1 MAKSQ
6 RNRAEGEARFHRL
19 LVQLVE
25 EFEVLRCEKPA
36 VTLEAE
42 LTETGLSPADA
53 EPSAGLPRVSRD
65 ASRGRLKRCIQE
77 APEVEA
83 EEPPQQ
89 KAEEAATV
97 RAEEA
102 PKLEFTSSASATI
115 EESVPYAPLVPAP
128 IFDLPDVLRKFYLCY
143 ADTSSGKLPWTQLRE
158 ILQKCRGEDELDL
171 LEVRDAGKPRS
182 LVVAGQPRTTRDRG
196 KSRVTGRPP
205 RRRVEVAAKESRQDR
220 GQARRLAAAEERQEP
235 PRSHR
240 AAADPSAQERD
251 RILGTTAAKSQPRKP
266 RQTEAGYEKI
276 KWKKERRRRKERSR
290 LDLRSASG
298 RKRDLEE
305 FLTEQSARFAQQR
318 TRRRK
323 AAPAVRNYDEESS
336 ESSDGDGS
344 GVPLEQQLQQQLQQT
359 NLMLQQMNNR
369 LVTQEAQ
376 LLQLQAS
383 GLAAR
388 GRQSTFDTDMPG
400 PSHPPAP
407 RAGLVDTRQLGKP
420 EVFKGSTEESFSDW
434 SFIFES
440 YLSCIDS
447 RYIDLLEQAKF
458 SKKSF
463 PNRALSD
470 VDRDLSCQLYY
481 ILVMLLRGRPLDITY
496 NTGLGEGLES
506 YRRIFEEFHPRVASR
521 YVGTLTTLLSSKFGD
536 DVEGDL
542 AAFEKSVRRYEQESG
557 KTLDEEML
565 LGIVV
570 NGLKD
575 SSLQSHIIRN
585 SSRLKSFTDVKAELL
600 EISRTNRVLQN
611 LPQPMDLGA
620 APWKK
625 GKEKGKGKDKG
636 KGKGDKGGKGQG
648 SDKQKP
654 QGANPNKD
662 RECWYCHKKGHV
674 EAECRKKQADAK
686 AKPKAKAKGGG
697 KNRTPHAASPA
708 EGEEEPEPMSAS
720 PQEPDLC
727 FGVVA
732 ATPSTEASETEVLV
746 DTGAGSHLF
755 RKGFDAGA
763 LLGSR
768 VSGPGMVTVT
778 GEPLASDQRLRSQLE
793 TSAGTFS
800 VEYAESEKVRFSVL
814 SAGQAAT
821 KGTWTVI
828 GPGVQCMVLDKHACK
843 LRKALGETKDTMQLR
858 KKRGVFW
865 LPVNVVKESERVED
879 PDVLAA
885 TRAAKKT
892 VPAKALAGEGE
903 EPGEAGDSA
912 QPGQSSSA
920 GGPADAGSSAA
931 NPGAGNSAG
940 AGSSTDGPGAGGPA
954 QRLPEIGDVP
964 MEVSEATRRPKT
976 KKIPDTVSKAEF
988 DEHMLTHL
996 PMRSWCDHCMHGKV
1010 REDAHSAREPSGR
1023 ASEVA
1028 RISLDYCFLGRAL
1041 KGPVNSVEEVKVP
1054 QDEKDGLLPILV
1066 IVDEKFGCV
1075 FSGVVAKGVNP
1086 YATGLVTE
1094 ALKFCGRQKVIMMSD
1109 AEHSIRALA
1118 ESAAK
1123 SWTGSVQHQTA
1134 PKGSHASNGAA
1145 ERAILELARQVRTLA
1160 SALENRYKKPLETEG
1175 VVFPWLVR
1183 HAGWLI
1189 SRFLVKQDG
1198 RTPYERLRGR
1208 DFRGEVAECCEVV
1221 HYKLDKEKTGKLDK
1235 QTSVGVWLGKSL
1247 ASDEHFLGT
1256 AQGIRRCRSIWRRPE
1271 EKRWELKHLEGMVG
1285 LPRQPRGEPTTVP
1298 SDNKAP
1304 ATPGRRQPSVYITLE
1319 RQIKHG
1325 KTPGCPGC
1333 ECDDGNPK
1341 RHNDEC
1347 RKRFEKLYPR
1357 QPVPG
1362 TPGTPVP
1369 GTPAGPMETE
1379 GGQAEMPQ
1387 GTGQD
1392 LESGSTEP
1400 SQPSRPRAME
1410 GTSEAKSGQ
1419 KREVED
1425 AGVPAPSSDSGQR
1438 RVTGKSSQGAK
1449 KQKTPEARGEKRPQD
1464 QELMGGLP
1472 TLHEKGEWEPLFAY
1486 PLDGRVEELGA
1497 YDERTGQ
1504 PLPVDKVKTAR
1515 GRELDKMEEHS
1526 VKKDISWEEARRQGL
1541 KIVRSRW
1548 VHGWKPLPNDPNGVR
1563 SRCVAQE
1570 INDHERDDVFSGTPP
1585 LRTHRM
1591 VLSAAATAKTGRTNR
1606 RKLIARYDVSVAFFH
1621 AVATG
1626 KIAVVPP
1633 KDLDQSKLW
1642 YLLKAMNGT
1651 REASRQW
1658 SKRVCEVM
1666 TEAGFWEVP
1675 GIPGLFYHDEW
1686 CVTLSCHGDDFI
1698 AEGESDDLDRLDAL
1712 MMQSFE
1718 SKILPRIGPE
1728 EFGGQTTHGDHLH
1741 RIIRWSERGFTWEAD
1756 PKYSRQIV
1764 EELGLTDAKSADAPC
1779 STECGKGRRDL
1790 EDPLDAEAAAK
1801 FRRLAGTA
1809 LYLSQDRPTIQY
1821 ALSEIT
1827 SGMAKPT
1834 VEHELKL
1841 KHLGRYLLKYPKEVW
1856 HYEYQEQPEE
1866 AVVLTDSD
1874 WGACKRTRKSMS
1886 SYAERFGKHLIDASC
1901 AKQSVIALSSGEAEF
1916 YALVRGAAA
1925 GLLTAQ
1931 IWERIGFK
1939 GLKLTLRTDSSAA
1952 KGIAT
1957 RKGSGK
1963 VKHLSMKELWIQDCV
1978 QRKQLTVQ
1986 KEPTKSNWAD
1996 LGTKALSGSRVTELV
2011 KGMPLTRGL
2020 VMACLF
2026 ASFGVATGQPKE
2038 RQLETEDVSFFIY
2051 MLIIHILAIQT
2062 IWRWIKFAF
2071 VWWTTPRVSTKPAPT
2086 AGGRVDRRGLEANAG
2101 SPVYVT
2107 RKGKKFHRR
2116 HCRHLGQNPYTLQR
2130 AEATQRGFGPCTD
2143 CNP

>member
-1 MAKSQ
+1 
-6 RNRAEGEARFHRL
+6 
-19 LVQLVE
+19 
-25 EFEVLRCEKPA
+25 
-36 VTLEAE
+36 
-42 LTETGLSPADA
+42 
-53 EPSAGLPRVSRD
+53 
-65 ASRGRLKRCIQE
+65 
-77 APEVEA
+77 
-83 EEPPQQ
+83 
-89 KAEEAATV
+89 
-97 RAEEA
+97 
-102 PKLEFTSSASATI
+102 
-115 EESVPYAPLVPAP
+115 
-128 IFDLPDVLRKFYLCY
+128 
-143 ADTSSGKLPWTQLRE
+143 
-158 ILQKCRGEDELDL
+158 
-171 LEVRDAGKPRS
+171 
-182 LVVAGQPRTTRDRG
+182 
-196 KSRVTGRPP
+196 
-205 RRRVEVAAKESRQDR
+205 
-220 GQARRLAAAEERQEP
+220 
-235 PRSHR
+235 
-240 AAADPSAQERD
+240 
-251 RILGTTAAKSQPRKP
+251 
-266 RQTEAGYEKI
+266 
-276 KWKKERRRRKERSR
+276 
-290 LDLRSASG
+290 
-298 RKRDLEE
+298 
-305 FLTEQSARFAQQR
+305 
-318 TRRRK
+318 
-323 AAPAVRNYDEESS
+323 
-336 ESSDGDGS
+336 
-344 GVPLEQQLQQQLQQT
+344 
-359 NLMLQQMNNR
+359 

-383 GLAAR
+383 GLGAR

-400 PSHPPAP
+400 PSQPPAP

-600 EISRTNRVLQN
+600 EISRTNRVLQ
-611 LPQPMDLGA
+611 
-620 APWKK
+620 
-625 GKEKGKGKDKG
+625 
-636 KGKGDKGGKGQG
+636 
-648 SDKQKP
+648 S
-654 QGANPNKD
+654 
-662 RECWYCHKKGHV
+662 
-674 EAECRKKQADAK
+674 
-686 AKPKAKAKGGG
+686 
-697 KNRTPHAASPA
+697 RTFA
-708 EGEEEPEPMSAS
+708 
-720 PQEPDLC
+720 
-727 FGVVA
+727 
-732 ATPSTEASETEVLV
+732 LV
-746 DTGAGSHLF
+746 
-755 RKGFDAGA
+755 
-763 LLGSR
+763 
-768 VSGPGMVTVT
+768 
-778 GEPLASDQRLRSQLE
+778 
-793 TSAGTFS
+793 
-800 VEYAESEKVRFSVL
+800 
-814 SAGQAAT
+814 
-821 KGTWTVI
+821 
-828 GPGVQCMVLDKHACK
+828 
-843 LRKALGETKDTMQLR
+843 
-858 KKRGVFW
+858 
-865 LPVNVVKESERVED
+865 
-879 PDVLAA
+879 
-885 TRAAKKT
+885 
-892 VPAKALAGEGE
+892 
-903 EPGEAGDSA
+903 
-912 QPGQSSSA
+912 
-920 GGPADAGSSAA
+920 
-931 NPGAGNSAG
+931 
-940 AGSSTDGPGAGGPA
+940 
-954 QRLPEIGDVP
+954 
-964 MEVSEATRRPKT
+964 
-976 KKIPDTVSKAEF
+976 
-988 DEHMLTHL
+988 
-996 PMRSWCDHCMHGKV
+996 
-1010 REDAHSAREPSGR
+1010 
-1023 ASEVA
+1023 
-1028 RISLDYCFLGRAL
+1028 
-1041 KGPVNSVEEVKVP
+1041 
-1054 QDEKDGLLPILV
+1054 DGLLPILV
-1066 IVDEKFGCV
+1066 IVDEKSGCV

-1160 SALENRYKKPLETEG
+1160 SALEERYKKPLETEG

-1256 AQGIRRCRSIWRRPE
+1256 PQG
-1271 EKRWELKHLEGMVG
+1271 
-1285 LPRQPRGEPTTVP
+1285 
-1298 SDNKAP
+1298 
-1304 ATPGRRQPSVYITLE
+1304 
-1319 RQIKHG
+1319 HG

-1333 ECDDGNPK
+1333 ECDDDNPK
-1341 RHNDEC
+1341 RNAW
-1347 RKRFEKLYPR
+1347 Y
-1357 QPVPG
+1357 
-1362 TPGTPVP
+1362 TS
-1369 GTPAGPMETE
+1369 AGPMETE

-1449 KQKTPEARGEKRPQD
+1449 KQKTPEARGEKRPLED

-1526 VKKDISWEEARRQGL
+1526 EEARRQGL

-1548 VHGWKPLPNDPNGVR
+1548 VDGWKPLPNDPNGVR

-1591 VLSAAATAKTGRTNR
+1591 VLSAAATAKPGRTNR
-1606 RKLIARYDVSVAFFH
+1606 RKRISRYDVSVAFFH

-1651 REASRQW
+1651 REVSRQW

-1675 GIPGLFYHDEW
+1675 GIPDLFYHDEW

-1764 EELGLTDAKSADAPC
+1764 EDLGLADAKGADAPC

-1790 EDPLDAEAAAK
+1790 EDPLDTEAAAK

-1834 VEHELKL
+1834 VTTVEHELKL

-1866 AVVLTDSD
+1866 AVVLADSD

-1931 IWERIGFK
+1931 IWERIGS
-1939 GLKLTLRTDSSAA
+1939 L
-1952 KGIAT
+1952 
-1957 RKGSGK
+1957 
-1963 VKHLSMKELWIQDCV
+1963 
-1978 QRKQLTVQ
+1978 
-1986 KEPTKSNWAD
+1986 P
-1996 LGTKALSGSRVTELV
+1996 
-2011 KGMPLTRGL
+2011 
-2020 VMACLF
+2020 
-2026 ASFGVATGQPKE
+2026 
-2038 RQLETEDVSFFIY
+2038 
-2051 MLIIHILAIQT
+2051 
-2062 IWRWIKFAF
+2062 
-2071 VWWTTPRVSTKPAPT
+2071 
-2086 AGGRVDRRGLEANAG
+2086 
-2101 SPVYVT
+2101 
-2107 RKGKKFHRR
+2107 
-2116 HCRHLGQNPYTLQR
+2116 
-2130 AEATQRGFGPCTD
+2130 
-2143 CNP
+2143 

>member
-1 MAKSQ
+1 
-6 RNRAEGEARFHRL
+6 
-19 LVQLVE
+19 
-25 EFEVLRCEKPA
+25 
-36 VTLEAE
+36 
-42 LTETGLSPADA
+42 
-53 EPSAGLPRVSRD
+53 
-65 ASRGRLKRCIQE
+65 
-77 APEVEA
+77 
-83 EEPPQQ
+83 
-89 KAEEAATV
+89 
-97 RAEEA
+97 
-102 PKLEFTSSASATI
+102 
-115 EESVPYAPLVPAP
+115 
-128 IFDLPDVLRKFYLCY
+128 
-143 ADTSSGKLPWTQLRE
+143 
-158 ILQKCRGEDELDL
+158 
-171 LEVRDAGKPRS
+171 
-182 LVVAGQPRTTRDRG
+182 
-196 KSRVTGRPP
+196 
-205 RRRVEVAAKESRQDR
+205 
-220 GQARRLAAAEERQEP
+220 
-235 PRSHR
+235 
-240 AAADPSAQERD
+240 
-251 RILGTTAAKSQPRKP
+251 
-266 RQTEAGYEKI
+266 
-276 KWKKERRRRKERSR
+276 
-290 LDLRSASG
+290 
-298 RKRDLEE
+298 
-305 FLTEQSARFAQQR
+305 
-318 TRRRK
+318 
-323 AAPAVRNYDEESS
+323 
-336 ESSDGDGS
+336 
-344 GVPLEQQLQQQLQQT
+344 
-359 NLMLQQMNNR
+359 
-369 LVTQEAQ
+369 
-376 LLQLQAS
+376 
-383 GLAAR
+383 
-388 GRQSTFDTDMPG
+388 
-400 PSHPPAP
+400 
-407 RAGLVDTRQLGKP
+407 
-420 EVFKGSTEESFSDW
+420 
-434 SFIFES
+434 
-440 YLSCIDS
+440 
-447 RYIDLLEQAKF
+447 
-458 SKKSF
+458 
-463 PNRALSD
+463 
-470 VDRDLSCQLYY
+470 
-481 ILVMLLRGRPLDITY
+481 
-496 NTGLGEGLES
+496 
-506 YRRIFEEFHPRVASR
+506 
-521 YVGTLTTLLSSKFGD
+521 
-536 DVEGDL
+536 
-542 AAFEKSVRRYEQESG
+542 
-557 KTLDEEML
+557 
-565 LGIVV
+565 
-570 NGLKD
+570 
-575 SSLQSHIIRN
+575 
-585 SSRLKSFTDVKAELL
+585 
-600 EISRTNRVLQN
+600 
-611 LPQPMDLGA
+611 
-620 APWKK
+620 
-625 GKEKGKGKDKG
+625 
-636 KGKGDKGGKGQG
+636 
-648 SDKQKP
+648 
-654 QGANPNKD
+654 
-662 RECWYCHKKGHV
+662 
-674 EAECRKKQADAK
+674 
-686 AKPKAKAKGGG
+686 
-697 KNRTPHAASPA
+697 
-708 EGEEEPEPMSAS
+708 
-720 PQEPDLC
+720 
-727 FGVVA
+727 
-732 ATPSTEASETEVLV
+732 
-746 DTGAGSHLF
+746 
-755 RKGFDAGA
+755 
-763 LLGSR
+763 
-768 VSGPGMVTVT
+768 
-778 GEPLASDQRLRSQLE
+778 
-793 TSAGTFS
+793 
-800 VEYAESEKVRFSVL
+800 
-814 SAGQAAT
+814 
-821 KGTWTVI
+821 
-828 GPGVQCMVLDKHACK
+828 
-843 LRKALGETKDTMQLR
+843 MQLR

-1010 REDAHSAREPSGR
+1010 REDAHSAREPGR

-1066 IVDEKFGCV
+1066 IVDEKSGCV

-1118 ESAAK
+1118 ES
-1123 SWTGSVQHQTA
+1123 
-1134 PKGSHASNGAA
+1134 SHASNGAA

-1208 DFRGEVAECCEVV
+1208 EFRGEVAECCEVV

-1285 LPRQPRGEPTTVP
+1285 LPWQPRGEPTTVP

-1333 ECDDGNPK
+1333 ECDDDNPK

-1379 GGQAEMPQ
+1379 RGQAEMPQ

-1449 KQKTPEARGEKRPQD
+1449 KQKTPEARGEKRPLED

-1548 VHGWKPLPNDPNGVR
+1548 VDGWKPLPNDPNGVR

-1591 VLSAAATAKTGRTNR
+1591 VLSAAATAKAGRTNR

-1764 EELGLTDAKSADAPC
+1764 EELGLTDAKGADAPC

-1790 EDPLDAEAAAK
+1790 EDPLDTEAAAK

>member
-1 MAKSQ
+1 MDRLFGYFVAFSY
-6 RNRAEGEARFHRL
+6 RRSVSDVCNLRGDLVAEAAAGRL
-19 LVQLVE
+19 DTVFGREKVCLLGPPGVGKTALVE
-25 EFEVLRCEKPA
+25 
-36 VTLEAE
+36 
-42 LTETGLSPADA
+42 
-53 EPSAGLPRVSRD
+53 
-65 ASRGRLKRCIQE
+65 
-77 APEVEA
+77 
-83 EEPPQQ
+83 
-89 KAEEAATV
+89 
-97 RAEEA
+97 
-102 PKLEFTSSASATI
+102 
-115 EESVPYAPLVPAP
+115 
-128 IFDLPDVLRKFYLCY
+128 
-143 ADTSSGKLPWTQLRE
+143 
-158 ILQKCRGEDELDL
+158 
-171 LEVRDAGKPRS
+171 EVRDAGKPRS

-323 AAPAVRNYDEESS
+323 AAPAVRNYEEESS

-344 GVPLEQQLQQQLQQT
+344 GVDWDPPSPPDGPT
-359 NLMLQQMNNR
+359 GG

-625 GKEKGKGKDKG
+625 GKEKG
-636 KGKGDKGGKGQG
+636 
-648 SDKQKP
+648 
-654 QGANPNKD
+654 
-662 RECWYCHKKGHV
+662 
-674 EAECRKKQADAK
+674 
-686 AKPKAKAKGGG
+686 GG

-755 RKGFDAGA
+755 RKGFDSGA

-920 GGPADAGSSAA
+920 GGPAEAGSSAA

-1041 KGPVNSVEEVKVP
+1041 KGPVSSVEEVKVP

-1066 IVDEKFGCV
+1066 IVDEKSGCV

-1285 LPRQPRGEPTTVP
+1285 LPWQPRGEPTTVP

-1333 ECDDGNPK
+1333 ECDDDNPK

-1449 KQKTPEARGEKRPQD
+1449 KQKTPEARGEKRPLED

-1526 VKKDISWEEARRQGL
+1526 VKKDISWEEARR
-1541 KIVRSRW
+1541 
-1548 VHGWKPLPNDPNGVR
+1548 
-1563 SRCVAQE
+1563 RCVAQE

-1591 VLSAAATAKTGRTNR
+1591 VLSAAATAKAGRTNR

-2062 IWRWIKFAF
+2062 IWRWIKFAL

-2107 RKGKKFHRR
+2107 RKGKKFHRSAVQLKDSAG
-2116 HCRHLGQNPYTLQR
+2116 H
-2130 AEATQRGFGPCTD
+2130 
-2143 CNP
+2143 